1 MLENYK
7 IDHILFL
14 DVETVPQ
21 VYDFKDVPERS
32 KYLFNEKVKNQVNE
46 EVTVEQL
53 YRQRGG
59 ILAEFGK
66 IICISVGYIQKLD
79 ENYQLRLKS
88 FYGDDEKK
96 ILEDFSALLNKSFK
110 NEKEDV
116 LCAHNGKEFDFPY
129 LCRRMLV
136 NGIKIP
142 KILQIM
148 GKKPWEINHIDT
160 LEFWKFGDYKH
171 YTSLELLTEIFGIP
185 SPKDDI
191 KGSDV
196 ARVYWEENDL
206 NRIAKYCQKDVLAL
220 VQLFLRFK
228 GESLLKE
235 DDMIFVD

>member
-1 MLENYK
+1 M
-7 IDHILFL
+7 
-14 DVETVPQ
+14 
-21 VYDFKDVPERS
+21 
-32 KYLFNEKVKNQVNE
+32 
-46 EVTVEQL
+46 
-53 YRQRGG
+53 
-59 ILAEFGK
+59 
-66 IICISVGYIQKLD
+66 
-79 ENYQLRLKS
+79 
-88 FYGDDEKK
+88 
-96 ILEDFSALLNKSFK
+96 NKSFK

-196 ARVYWEENDL
+196 ARVYWEEKDL